1 MFTAVKDF
9 ATSNNALR
17 RAPQPS
23 ASAKE
28 EGVEGEPRLLLGP
41 CTFRQTK
48 SITMYLDAG
57 FRLLVFSYLS
67 SAAIPFHKIIFINE
81 KWDEKTSLCPR
92 WPGDMLTPPIA
103 EMLMNQIV
111 IFI

>member
-1 MFTAVKDF
+1 MSTVTRAFSRGEKSCFIVALAMFTAVKDF

-28 EGVEGEPRLLLGP
+28 EGVEGEPWLLLGP
-41 CTFRQTK
+41 CTFHQTK

-57 FRLLVFSYLS
+57 FRLLVFNYSS
-67 SAAIPFHKIIFINE
+67 SAAIPFRKIIFINE
-81 KWDEKTSLCPR
+81 K
-92 WPGDMLTPPIA
+92 
-103 EMLMNQIV
+103 
-111 IFI
+111 